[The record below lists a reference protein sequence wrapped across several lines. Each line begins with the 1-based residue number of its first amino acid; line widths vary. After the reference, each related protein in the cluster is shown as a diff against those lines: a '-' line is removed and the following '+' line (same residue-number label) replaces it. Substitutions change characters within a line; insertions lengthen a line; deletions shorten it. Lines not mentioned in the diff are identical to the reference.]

1 MKDIKMP
8 SPSQKDVLTLSPE
21 KEIRNYEGRQDS
33 FQGRQDS
40 FQGRQDSFQGR
51 RNSLQDMASTEDPIL
66 SKIKSKI
73 ERTGG
78 DTHNKENIKYLIN
91 IIMEDIEHPLHKEID
106 KQLECRNDAL
116 DMVNN
121 LRVEDQIKD
130 IMQCLIREIAL
141 GKMSSCIY
149 NYAVCKLYTT
159 NEILSCKVKEY
170 FIKSILKD
178 SDSIT
183 TKKSPIEELKMLE
196 KLIDY

>member
-1 MKDIKMP
+1 MKMP

-33 FQGRQDS
+33 
-40 FQGRQDSFQGR
+40 
-51 RNSLQDMASTEDPIL
+51 LQDMASTEDSFI

-73 ERTGG
+73 ERTS

-106 KQLECRNDAL
+106 KHLECRNDVL

-130 IMQCLIREIAL
+130 IMQYLIREMAL

-178 SDSIT
+178 SDNVT

>member
-1 MKDIKMP
+1 MP

-21 KEIRNYEGRQDS
+21 KEIRNYEV
-33 FQGRQDS
+33 
-40 FQGRQDSFQGR
+40 R
-51 RNSLQDMASTEDPIL
+51 RNSLQDMASTEDSIL
-66 SKIKSKI
+66 TKIKSKI
-73 ERTGG
+73 ERAG

-91 IIMEDIEHPLHKEID
+91 IIMEDVEHPLHKEID

-116 DMVNN
+116 DMINN
-121 LRVEDQIKD
+121 LRVEDQTKD

-178 SDSIT
+178 SDNIAI
-183 TKKSPIEELKMLE
+183 KKSPIDELKMLE
-196 KLIDY
+196 KIIDY